1 MQERAKRLA
10 ITILLTVVDVVTFNS
25 YSGVIWQTWGRDPW
39 AKAALL
45 GLLALWIVSA
55 IVLWIHVSY
64 DIRQTLH
71 ERNLAL
77 SRDPAMAPTGQR
89 RNSDV

>member
-10 ITILLTVVDVVTFNS
+10 IAVVLTVVDFVTFNS
-25 YSGVIWQTWGRDPW
+25 YSGVIWQTWGQDSW

-55 IVLWIHVSY
+55 VVLWIHVSY
-64 DIRQTLH
+64 DLRQTLH
-71 ERNLAL
+71 ERDLAL
-77 SRDPAMAPTGQR
+77 ARDPAMAR
-89 RNSDV
+89 RGLRRDSDV